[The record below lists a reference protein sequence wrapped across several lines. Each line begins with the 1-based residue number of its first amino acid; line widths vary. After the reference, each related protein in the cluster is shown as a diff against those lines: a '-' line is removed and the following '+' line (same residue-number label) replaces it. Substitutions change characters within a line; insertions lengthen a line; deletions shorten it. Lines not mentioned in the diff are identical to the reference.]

1 MDFARAKKPEAK
13 PAPQEAPAPRPQPD
27 ASTTAEGLPPYL
39 RGLLGTAAPAPRE
52 APAPEAPSEAKAP
65 AEGLPL
71 YLRGSLGTGSGAVP
85 PVQAKLAV
93 APAKGALEEQADQ
106 VAHSAAAPASG
117 PQPSATPPTPP
128 ATPNRLT
135 GTSGEPLSPRV
146 RERVEP
152 VLGRDLSDVRVHQ
165 ASADREAA
173 QSIRA
178 RAFTHKEHVFLG
190 GGESPE
196 DVELLAHE
204 MTHVVQQTEGDAPPV
219 QRKPADYRHPEDGAG
234 PAARMRARIEEELED
249 EDVPDERPDI
259 DRGSVSSK
267 GQALRSQARPDVD
280 RAAETRPG
288 VEAAAGETEQVVDAP
303 ARAEGEGEGGKRK
316 EGGAGG
322 REAVAGEA
330 EQSAA
335 QQAFATAAAEPP
347 AEVPTPVA
355 PIPQVAPVDAGGQPL
370 EPVANVDAAIAEIG
384 EATQGMRDEG
394 TSLQEVASTERANAR
409 ILEGNIGLVRKG
421 VAQSDLGVTTSQ
433 THAAYRRTVLE
444 QGRTA
449 LDKSRE
455 KTAWVAEQAPQHL
468 GKADEGRED
477 SEGMAQEAS
486 SLSAESSAN
495 APDDAEAAEKAS
507 EQRGEI
513 NQAGGD
519 VNNLDRAFSG
529 GQERARGLSAD
540 AEQAAGL
547 NTQAEAKLTESTSV
561 LQRTDEK
568 LAQMREQ
575 TDGAR
580 AQVEALAHRPAEMV
594 AQADE
599 TEAEGRSV
607 VEESFAV
614 EERLR
619 AEQETHRQNAAE
631 IPEETPEE
639 RALREEEGIELPSA
653 EAAPPVQPEPAQ
665 PEEGEAPPA
674 AEGGRAAAGARE
686 AAPAEGEQGG
696 GAQAAAQQAQQV
708 QAAAAQGGALP
719 PIPPQPPGEEGAE
732 TVVQRQPQAGYE
744 DRWSFD
750 PAGAIGG
757 HIPQLLGG
765 SAPAEGEQRE
775 TREQHEAREQ
785 ARREQEILDIQTMAG
800 KPFEQTTAWER
811 RRIALRLA
819 GRHLWSGLTGIR
831 WPGWGT
837 LALGLVNP
845 VTPLLGV
852 VSGFGMIA
860 SGAANLVNI
869 QAWQRDPIGN
879 LLKIAADIATGLT
892 IILGSITALA
902 AVIAALCTALILVS
916 FGFLGP
922 ALGPVVAFCASV
934 MVTTGGWTIAVG
946 KWALLLQFLCFLKN
960 LYEAGVARNAAE
972 LQRSSDRMSSDV
984 SAAGNVVL
992 QMGMAKL
999 AQVGGRGMQRS
1010 IIRAGGGAR
1019 WGGGLTTRLGTAVRG
1034 AGRSIAR
1041 GGNFARM
1048 GAAVQRG
1055 LPRVP
1060 GAVGRGF
1067 RSIGAGI
1074 RNMPAQAAAA
1084 ARALPGVIRSPLQS
1098 VRRAF
1103 GWGASRNYLLGRG
1116 VAPGLAGLRAA
1127 GAEGALLAQLE
1138 AGGLSASAAR
1148 QALRVWEREGL
1159 EMLLAEGLT
1168 AAEINLLSQVSQAAL
1183 RRLLLRYTAREL
1195 VDTAAQVG
1203 PRGLEVLARLD
1214 DAVTRPQLVWA
1225 MQLPAAEAEALLR
1238 QLSVAA
1244 RAAIMD
1250 ISAAEARDVI
1260 AAFGI
1265 DRVNTALSLG
1275 ATGPMRGSHLQA
1287 LLQRVP
1293 VRMAEDMLDSA
1304 GASAGRL
1311 ARLARVANGIEPA
1324 EALLPGAP
1332 VTAGT
1337 NILDSN
1343 ARIAIDSLLTGFN
1356 SKTGTPILRFADL
1369 DQNYQDAI
1377 NALRASRGLGAYVDP
1392 PPGVS
1397 PTLEHIAG
1405 PGADLRLSPLA
1416 GAEAVGGQALSGRA
1430 SPSLPSIRGITP
1442 DRAHPNYVAA
1452 LDDLRNAKVGGDKGG
1467 VDRAII
1473 ADALFADT
1481 STGVMPS
1488 IVSVDRP
1495 LAVSLAR
1502 RFAIAPRT
1510 FTPRPGIELGLQL
1523 VDRYPEGYV
1532 IIQVQGRSLK
1542 IVFGQPTGRPPV
1554 PPT

>member
-1 MDFARAKKPEAK
+1 MGSRA
-13 PAPQEAPAPRPQPD
+13 
-27 ASTTAEGLPPYL
+27 
-39 RGLLGTAAPAPRE
+39 GTQ
-52 APAPEAPSEAKAP
+52 
-65 AEGLPL
+65 
-71 YLRGSLGTGSGAVP
+71 AVP
-85 PVQAKLAV
+85 PVQPKLAV
-93 APAKGALEEQADQ
+93 APAKSALEEQADQ
-106 VAHSAAAPASG
+106 VARAASAPASG
-117 PQPSATPPTPP
+117 TSSSATPPRPP

-135 GTSGEPLSPRV
+135 GTSGEPLSAQV

-152 VLGRDLSDVRVHQ
+152 VIGRDLSDVRVHQ
-165 ASADREAA
+165 ASVDRDAA
-173 QSIRA
+173 ESIRA

-190 GGESPE
+190 RGESPE

-219 QRKPADYRHPEDGAG
+219 QRKPADYRQPEDGTG
-234 PAARMRARIEEELED
+234 PAARMRARIDEELAD

-259 DRGSVSSK
+259 DRGDVTSK
-267 GQALRSQARPDVD
+267 GHALQPQARPDVD
-280 RAAETRPG
+280 RATQERPG
-288 VEAAAGETEQVVDAP
+288 VQAAATKTEQVVDAP
-303 ARAEGEGEGGKRK
+303 AQAEGEGEGGKLE
-316 EGGAGG
+316 EGKAGG
-322 REAVAGEA
+322 REAAAGDA
-330 EQSAA
+330 DQSAA
-335 QQAFATAAAEPP
+335 QAAFATAAAEPQP
-347 AEVPTPVA
+347 QVPIPVA
-355 PIPQVAPVDAGGQPL
+355 PVPQVAPVDAGGQAL
-370 EPVANVDAAIAEIG
+370 RPVENADAAITEIA

-394 TSLQEVASTERANAR
+394 TGLQEVASTERANAR
-409 ILEGNIGLVRKG
+409 ILEGNINLVRKG
-421 VAQSDLGVTTSQ
+421 VAQSDLGVATSQ
-433 THAAYRRTVLE
+433 SHATYRRTVLE
-444 QGRTA
+444 QGRAA
-449 LDKSRE
+449 LGVSRQ

-477 SEGMAQEAS
+477 SAGMAEEAS
-486 SLSAESSAN
+486 SLSAESEAN
-495 APDDAEAAEKAS
+495 TPDDDEAAEKAG

-547 NTQAEAKLTESTSV
+547 NTRAEAKLTESTSV

-580 AQVEALAHRPAEMV
+580 AQVEALADRPTEMV

-599 TEAEGRSV
+599 TEAEGRTV
-607 VEESFAV
+607 VEQSFLV

-619 AEQETHRQNAAE
+619 AEQETHRENAAA
-631 IPEETPEE
+631 IPEEPPEE
-639 RALREEEGIELPSA
+639 RALREEEGIEAPRLQTLPPA
-653 EAAPPVQPEPAQ
+653 QPEPAQ
-665 PEEGEAPPA
+665 PEEGEAPPVA
-674 AEGGRAAAGARE
+674 AGGKAAVGARE
-686 AAPAEGEQGG
+686 TAPAEEAQQGE
-696 GAQAAAQQAQQV
+696 AQAAAQQAQ
-708 QAAAAQGGALP
+708 ATAAQGGELP
-719 PIPPQPPGEEGAE
+719 PIAPQPPGEAGAE

-744 DRWSFD
+744 DRWSID
-750 PAGAIGG
+750 PAGAISS
-757 HIPQLLGG
+757 HIPQMLGG
-765 SAPAEGEQRE
+765 SAPAEGEQRVS
-775 TREQHEAREQ
+775 REELEE
-785 ARREQEILDIQTMAG
+785 REQERRRTEVLEIQGMAG
-800 KPFEQTTAWER
+800 KPFEQTNAWER
-811 RRIALRLA
+811 RRIALRMA

-831 WPGWGT
+831 WPGWGA

-960 LYEAGVARNAAE
+960 LYEAGVARNAEE
-972 LQRSSDRMSSDV
+972 LQRSSDRMSSDI

-992 QMGMAKL
+992 HLGMAKL

-1010 IIRAGGGAR
+1010 ILRAGGGAR

-1034 AGRSIAR
+1034 AGRSLSR

-1048 GAAVQRG
+1048 GAAVRRG
-1055 LPRVP
+1055 LPQIP
-1060 GAVGRGF
+1060 GAVGRGV

-1074 RNMPAQAAAA
+1074 RNMPAQATAA

-1098 VRRAF
+1098 MPRAF
-1103 GWGASRNYLLGRG
+1103 GWGMSRNYLVGRG

-1127 GAEGALLAQLE
+1127 GTEGALLAQLE
-1138 AGGLSASAAR
+1138 AGGLSASAA
-1148 QALRVWEREGL
+1148 QHALRK
-1159 EMLLAEGLT
+1159 
-1168 AAEINLLSQVSQAAL
+1168 
-1183 RRLLLRYTAREL
+1183 LLLRYSPREL

-1203 PRGLEVLARLD
+1203 PRGLEILARLD
-1214 DAVTRPQLVWA
+1214 EAVTRPQLVWA

-1250 ISAAEARDVI
+1250 ISAAEARDAI
-1260 AAFGI
+1260 AAVGI
-1265 DRVNTALSLG
+1265 GRVNTALGLG
-1275 ATGPMRGSHLQA
+1275 ATGPVRGSHLRA
-1287 LLQRVP
+1287 LLQRMP
-1293 VRMAEDMLDSA
+1293 VRMAEDLLDSA
-1304 GASAGRL
+1304 GGSAGRL
-1311 ARLARVANGIEPA
+1311 ARLARVAYGLEPA

-1332 VTAGT
+1332 VTAST
-1337 NILDSN
+1337 AILDSN

-1369 DQNYQDAI
+1369 DANYQDAI
-1377 NALRASRGLGAYVDP
+1377 NALRASRNLGPYVDP
-1392 PPGVS
+1392 SDGAA
-1397 PTLEHIAG
+1397 PTFGYIVG
-1405 PGADLRLSPLA
+1405 PDADLRLPPLA
-1416 GAEAVGGQALSGRA
+1416 GAEAVGGQTLTGRP
-1430 SPSLPSIRGITP
+1430 SPSLPNFRGITP
-1442 DRAHPNYVAA
+1442 DRTAPTYITA
-1452 LDDLRNAKVGGDKGG
+1452 LDELRTAKAGGSKGG

-1481 STGVMPS
+1481 APGVTPS
-1488 IVSVDRP
+1488 IISVDGD
-1495 LAVSLAR
+1495 LAAELAQ
-1502 RFAIAPRT
+1502 RFATSPRT
-1510 FTPRPGIELGLQL
+1510 FTPRPGVKGGAAAQL
-1523 VDRYPEGYV
+1523 AGHYPEGYFV
-1532 IIQVQGRSLK
+1532 IEIQRRSLK
-1542 IVFGQPTGRPPV
+1542 VIFGPPRPHPSV
-1554 PPT
+1554 PPPGSPSWPTSSGS